1 MKINKLNILFISAN
15 NKKRNDGKVPLLC
28 RLTYLEQRKQITT
41 GLFINPKYWNSK
53 HQKAEPPNNETE
65 FINSQLSLIKS
76 KINKAFLLL
85 QVQEGIFAVDD
96 IHMLYKGKKPARE
109 HNIVEQFENYLNMLK
124 KLVGIDIKQ
133 ATWDKFY
140 YVKNNLKS
148 FIKWKYKINDFPL
161 KKLNLQFLVDF
172 EYYLKVEKKQQQI
185 TINKSIQRFRKPVK
199 VALSKGYLER
209 DPFMMFKTKSVKTE
223 IVFLSVDE
231 LKQLETFEFTQLRL
245 KQVKDWFVFSCY
257 TGLAYNEISKLQ
269 KKHITKGF
277 DGMIWIEMKREKT
290 QKNIA
295 IPILPK
301 AQELIDKYFDEKSE
315 VIFDVVSNQRY
326 NSYLK
331 EMAPILGIEKR
342 LTTHT
347 ARKTFASTVLLYN
360 DVPMEIVSK
369 LLGHSSITITE
380 DSYGKVVQKK
390 VSEEMKKLNERMN
403 K

>member
-15 NKKRNDGKVPLLC
+15 NKIRNDGKVPLLC

-41 GLFINPKYWNSK
+41 GLFINPKHWNSK
-53 HQKAEPPNNETE
+53 HQKAEPPNDETE

-85 QVQEGIFAVDD
+85 QVQEGNFTVDD
-96 IHMLYKGKKPARE
+96 IHMLYKGKKPTRE
-109 HNIVEQFENYLNMLK
+109 HSIVEQFESYLNMLK
-124 KLVGIDIKQ
+124 KLVGIDIKE
-133 ATWDKFY
+133 ATWNKFY
-140 YVKNNLKS
+140 YVKNNVKS
-148 FIKWKYKINDFPL
+148 FIKWKYNTNDFPL
-161 KKLNLQFLVDF
+161 KKLTLQFLIDF
-172 EYYLKVEKKQQQI
+172 EYYLKIEKKQQQI
-185 TINKSIQRFRKPVK
+185 TINKSIQRFRKPIK

-209 DPFMMFKTKSVKTE
+209 DPFMMYKAKSVKKE

-231 LKQLETFEFTQLRL
+231 LKQLETFEFTQPRL
-245 KQVKDWFVFSCY
+245 QKVKDWFVFSCY

-269 KKHITKGF
+269 KKHIVKGF
-277 DGMIWIEMKREKT
+277 DGELWIEMVREKT

-295 IPILPK
+295 VPILPK
-301 AQELIDKYFDEKSE
+301 ALELIDKYFDENSE
-315 VIFDVVSNQRY
+315 FIFKICSNQRY

-331 EMAPILGIEKR
+331 EIAPILGIEKR

-360 DVPMEIVSK
+360 DVPMEIVSQ
-369 LLGHSSITITE
+369 LLGHSSITVTE

-390 VSEEMKKLNERMN
+390 VSEQMMKLNT
-403 K
+403 KLYK